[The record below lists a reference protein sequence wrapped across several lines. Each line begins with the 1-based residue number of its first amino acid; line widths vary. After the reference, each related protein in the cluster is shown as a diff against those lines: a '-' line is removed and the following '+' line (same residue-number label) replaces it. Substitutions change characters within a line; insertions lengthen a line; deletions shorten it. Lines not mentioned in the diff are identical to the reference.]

1 VYAGSWQLDWSVR
14 NGKSARI
21 LGTLLLFWASPTRAE
36 EDDEAC
42 VHNRRE
48 YSEGSEL
55 CENGMLKRCED
66 GAWSDIGR
74 CDREITETPRSG
86 GGDGDESEEILPRR

>member
-1 VYAGSWQLDWSVR
+1 MLGRGNSIGASEMVNRPGSLEHFCSFGLAQPARRRMTRPASTTV
-14 NGKSARI
+14 GK
-21 LGTLLLFWASPTRAE
+21 
-36 EDDEAC
+36 
-42 VHNRRE
+42 

-74 CDREITETPRSG
+74 CDREVAEAPRSG